1 MDRER
6 AKELLPVIQAFAEGK
21 KVELALFDD
30 DGAISEWS
38 DDFSPTWSDDYI
50 YRIKQEPKYRPFK
63 DAEECWEEMQKHQP
77 FGWVTFFNNTDMR
90 YRAFVCTVYDGVVDV
105 CCKPL
110 CTFKSAFI
118 NFTFEDGTPFGK
130 LKE

>member
-1 MDRER
+1 MNRER
-6 AKELLPVIQAFAEGK
+6 AKELLPVIQAFADGK
-21 KVELALFDD
+21 EIECRVKGKDV
-30 DGAISEWS
+30 WS
-38 DDFSPTWSDDYI
+38 VQFYPTWIDDRD

-63 DAEECWEEMQKHQP
+63 DVDECWEEMHKHQP

-105 CCKPL
+105 CGKPL
-110 CTFKSAFI
+110 CTFESAFI

-130 LKE
+130 LEE